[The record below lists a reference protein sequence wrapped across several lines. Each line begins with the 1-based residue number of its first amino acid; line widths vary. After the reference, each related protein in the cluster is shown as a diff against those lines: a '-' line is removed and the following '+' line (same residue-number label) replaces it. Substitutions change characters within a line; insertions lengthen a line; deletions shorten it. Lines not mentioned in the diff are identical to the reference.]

1 LSSNRSLRIQ
11 IPAIIATRVVI
22 NTMIRMVYPFLPV
35 FGRGLG
41 VDLDLLSLAVTFR
54 SVAGVFG
61 PFLAAIADRRGRK
74 AGILFGVTLFTI
86 GAALLGFWP
95 SYPAFVLTLILT
107 ILGNFVFIP
116 SMQAYLGD
124 HVPYSRRG
132 LALALTEFGWSLSFI
147 LGVPL
152 MGFLIAR
159 WGWVAPFPF
168 LSFAGL
174 LSLGLLAWLLPH
186 DRPMTNQEW
195 NIWRNLG
202 GVLSYQP
209 ALAGLLLGLLITAA
223 NEVVNLVFG
232 VWMED
237 SFGLKITAL
246 GAASAVI
253 GLSELGGESLVSLIT
268 DRIGKSYAIAA
279 GLALNCL
286 AALLLPVLGGS
297 LPGALTGLFLFY
309 ITFEFTLVSCI
320 PLMTEVM
327 PQARAT
333 LMATFVAA
341 TSLGRALGAS
351 ASSSL
356 YQHGFAFTILAAV
369 IFNLAALL
377 ALRFLARGI
386 RQPSEA

>member
-1 LSSNRSLRIQ
+1 LNRSLRIQ

-41 VDLDLLSLAVTFR
+41 VDLALLSLAVTFR
-54 SVAGVFG
+54 SAAGVFG
-61 PFLAAIADRRGRK
+61 PFLAAVADRRGRK
-74 AGILFGVTLFTI
+74 AGILFGISLFTI

-95 SYPAFVLTLILT
+95 GYPAFVLTLVLT

-124 HVPYSRRG
+124 RVPYARRG
-132 LALALTEFGWSLSFI
+132 MALALTEFGWSLSFI

-168 LSFAGL
+168 LSVAGL
-174 LSLGLLAWLLPH
+174 LSLALLAWLLPR
-186 DRPMTNQEW
+186 DKPIPDPQW
-195 NIWRNLG
+195 NLWRNLG
-202 GVLSYQP
+202 TVLSYKP
-209 ALAGLLLGLLITAA
+209 ALAGIFLGLSISAA

-237 SFGLKITAL
+237 SFGLKIAAL

-253 GLSELGGESLVSLIT
+253 GFSELGGESLVSLIS
-268 DRIGKSYAIAA
+268 DRVGKSRAVAA

-286 AALLLPVLGGS
+286 AALLLPVLGVS
-297 LPGALTGLFLFY
+297 LPGALVGLFLFF
-309 ITFEFTLVSCI
+309 ISFEFTIVSCI
-320 PLMTEVM
+320 PIMTEVM

-333 LMATFVAA
+333 LMSIFIAA
-341 TSLGRALGAS
+341 LSLGRALGAS
-351 ASSSL
+351 ASSPL
-356 YQHGFAFTILAAV
+356 YQHGFTFTILAAV
-369 IFNLAALL
+369 TFNLAALL
-377 ALRFLARGI
+377 ALRTLERSV
-386 RQPSEA
+386 RQPSKA

>member
-1 LSSNRSLRIQ
+1 
-11 IPAIIATRVVI
+11 
-22 NTMIRMVYPFLPV
+22 MIRMVYPFLPV

-41 VDLDLLSLAVTFR
+41 VDLALLSLAVTFR
-54 SVAGVFG
+54 SAAGVFG

-86 GAALLGFWP
+86 GAAVLGFWP
-95 SYPAFVLTLILT
+95 SYPAFVFTLVLT
-107 ILGNFVFIP
+107 ILGNFVFVP

-124 HVPYSRRG
+124 RVPYARRG
-132 LALALTEFGWSLSFI
+132 MILALTEFGWSLSFI

-168 LSFAGL
+168 LSVAGL
-174 LSLGLLAWLLPH
+174 LSLGLLARLLPR
-186 DRPMTNQEW
+186 DVPAVDLSW
-195 NIWRNLG
+195 NLWRNLG
-202 GVLSYQP
+202 AVLRYQP
-209 ALAGLLLGLLITAA
+209 ALAGLFLGLLISAA

-237 SFGLKITAL
+237 SFGLKIAAL

-253 GLSELGGESLVSLIT
+253 GFSELSGESLVSLIT
-268 DRIGKSYAIAA
+268 DRMGKSRAVAA
-279 GLALNCL
+279 GLAFNCL
-286 AALLLPVLGGS
+286 AALLLPVLGVS
-297 LPGALTGLFLFY
+297 LSGALAGLFLFF
-309 ITFEFTLVSCI
+309 ISFEFTIVSCI
-320 PLMTEVM
+320 PIMTEVM

-333 LMATFVAA
+333 LMSIFIATL
-341 TSLGRALGAS
+341 SLGRALGAS
-351 ASSSL
+351 ASSAL
-356 YQHGFAFTILAAV
+356 YQHGFTFTVLAAV

-377 ALRFLARGI
+377 ALRFLERGA

>member
-1 LSSNRSLRIQ
+1 MSSNRSLRIQ

-41 VDLDLLSLAVTFR
+41 VNLDLLSLAVTFR
-54 SVAGVFG
+54 SAAGVSG
-61 PFLAAIADRRGRK
+61 PFLAAVADRRGRK
-74 AGILFGVTLFTI
+74 TGILFGVSLFTI

-95 SYPAFVLTLILT
+95 GYPAFVLTLVLT
-107 ILGNFVFIP
+107 VLGNFVFTP

-132 LALALTEFGWSLSFI
+132 MALALTEFGWSLSFI

-159 WGWVAPFPF
+159 WGWIAPFPF
-168 LSFAGL
+168 LSFMGL

-186 DRPMTNQEW
+186 DRPVIDQKW
-195 NIWRNLG
+195 NLWRNLG

-209 ALAGLLLGLLITAA
+209 ALAGLLLGLLINAA

-253 GLSELGGESLVSLIT
+253 GFSELGGESLVSLIS
-268 DRIGKSYAIAA
+268 DRVGKSYSVAA

-286 AALLLPVLGGS
+286 AALLLPVLGSS

-309 ITFEFTLVSCI
+309 ITSEITLVSCI
-320 PLMTEVM
+320 PIMTEVM

-341 TSLGRALGAS
+341 LSLGRALGAF
-351 ASSSL
+351 ASPSL
-356 YQHGFAFTILAAV
+356 YQHGFTFTILASI
-369 IFNLAALL
+369 IFNLAALI
-377 ALRFLARGI
+377 ALRFLARGT
-386 RQPSEA
+386 RQP

>member
-1 LSSNRSLRIQ
+1 M
-11 IPAIIATRVVI
+11 V
-22 NTMIRMVYPFLPV
+22 RMVYPFLPV

-41 VDLDLLSLAVTFR
+41 VDLELLSLAVTFR

-74 AGILFGVTLFTI
+74 AGILFGVSLFTI

-95 SYPAFVLTLILT
+95 GYPAFVLTLVLT

-132 LALALTEFGWSLSFI
+132 MALALTEFGWSLSFI

-168 LSFAGL
+168 LSVTGL
-174 LSLGLLAWLLPH
+174 LSLGLLAWLLPY
-186 DRPMTNQEW
+186 DKPVIDQKW
-195 NIWRNLG
+195 NLWRNLA

-253 GLSELGGESLVSLIT
+253 GLSELGGESLVSLIS
-268 DRIGKSYAIAA
+268 DRMGKSYAVAA

-286 AALLLPVLGGS
+286 AALLLPVLGGD
-297 LPGALTGLFLFY
+297 LPGALAGLSLFY

-320 PLMTEVM
+320 PIMTEVM

-341 TSLGRALGAS
+341 MSLGRALGAS

-356 YQHGFAFTILAAV
+356 YQHGFTFTILAAV

-377 ALRFLARGI
+377 ALRFLARGTP
-386 RQPSEA
+386 QPSEA

>member
-1 LSSNRSLRIQ
+1 LNRSLRIQ

-41 VDLDLLSLAVTFR
+41 VDLALLSLAVTFR
-54 SVAGVFG
+54 SAAGVFG

-74 AGILFGVTLFTI
+74 AGILFGITLFTI

-95 SYPAFVLTLILT
+95 GYPAFVLTLVLT

-124 HVPYSRRG
+124 RVPYARRG
-132 LALALTEFGWSLSFI
+132 MALALTEFGWSLSFI

-159 WGWVAPFPF
+159 WGWIAPFPF
-168 LSFAGL
+168 LSAAGL
-174 LSLGLLAWLLPH
+174 LSLGLLAWLLPR
-186 DRPMTNQEW
+186 DKPVPDQQW
-195 NIWRNLG
+195 NLWRNLRA
-202 GVLSYQP
+202 VLGYKP
-209 ALAGLLLGLLITAA
+209 AQAGIFLGLSISAA

-237 SFGLKITAL
+237 SFGLKIAAL

-253 GLSELGGESLVSLIT
+253 GFSELGGESLVSLIT
-268 DRIGKSYAIAA
+268 DRVGKSRAVAA

-286 AALLLPVLGGS
+286 AALLLPVLGVS
-297 LPGALTGLFLFY
+297 LPGALAGLFLFF
-309 ITFEFTLVSCI
+309 ISFEFTIVSCI
-320 PLMTEVM
+320 PIMTEVM

-333 LMATFVAA
+333 LMSIFIAA
-341 TSLGRALGAS
+341 LSLGRALGAS
-351 ASSSL
+351 ASSAL
-356 YQHGFAFTILAAV
+356 YQRGFVFTILAAV
-369 IFNLAALL
+369 TFNLAALL
-377 ALRFLARGI
+377 ALHFLERGA
-386 RQPSEA
+386 RQPSEV

>member
-1 LSSNRSLRIQ
+1 LTSNRSLRIQ

-41 VDLDLLSLAVTFR
+41 VNLDLLSLAVTFR
-54 SVAGVFG
+54 SAAGVFG

-74 AGILFGVTLFTI
+74 VGILFGVTLFTI

-107 ILGNFVFIP
+107 MLGNFVFTP

-132 LALALTEFGWSLSFI
+132 MALALTEFGWSLSFI

-152 MGFLIAR
+152 MGFLIAH
-159 WGWVAPFPF
+159 WGWIAPFPF
-168 LSFAGL
+168 LSFMGL
-174 LSLGLLAWLLPH
+174 LSLGLLAWLLSH
-186 DRPMTNQEW
+186 DRPVIDQKW
-195 NIWRNLG
+195 NLWRNLG

-209 ALAGLLLGLLITAA
+209 ALAGLLLGLLINAA

-246 GAASAVI
+246 GAASAII
-253 GLSELGGESLVSLIT
+253 GFSELGGESLVSLIS
-268 DRIGKSYAIAA
+268 DRVGKSYSVAA

-286 AALLLPVLGGS
+286 AALLLPVLGSS
-297 LPGALTGLFLFY
+297 LPGALTGLFFFY
-309 ITFEFTLVSCI
+309 ITSEITLVSCI
-320 PLMTEVM
+320 PIMTEVM

-341 TSLGRALGAS
+341 LSLGRALGAS

-356 YQHGFAFTILAAV
+356 YQHGFTFNILAAV
-369 IFNLAALL
+369 IFNLAGLI
-377 ALRFLARGI
+377 ALRFLARGT